1 METALSELLAG
12 MEGVSAEN
20 KDVLCQAFAL
30 ADDSLSLALARAEQA
45 EGRAE
50 EAESRARE
58 AKSRADRAE
67 IDAALWRS
75 PFLNDDVPDQVH
87 RAFIREHFRGCFA
100 VEDGRIVGRDP
111 RTGEVI
117 IGEDGE
123 NPAPLDDAL
132 RLLVAL
138 HPNGHL
144 MIRRR
149 PNPMEATHY
158 TPPAEKKKRPR
169 MTSTS
174 STGEARR
181 SCPAPCL
188 RR

>member
-1 METALSELLAG
+1 MDTALSELLAG
-12 MEGVSAEN
+12 MKGISEKN

-30 ADDSLSLALARAEQA
+30 AEDTRDMALARAEES

-50 EAESRARE
+50 EAERRASE
-58 AKSRADRAE
+58 AEARADRAE
-67 IDAALWRS
+67 IDCALLKS
-75 PFLNDDVPDQVH
+75 PFLNRDIPDEVH
-87 RAFIREHFRGCFA
+87 RAFIREHFRSAFK
-100 VEDGRIVGRDP
+100 VEDGRIVARDP
-111 RTGEVI
+111 RGEVI
-117 IGEDGE
+117 IGADGE

-138 HPNGHL
+138 HPEGHR
-144 MIRRR
+144 MIRRV
-149 PNPMEATHY
+149 PSEMEKLHY

-181 SCPAPCL
+181 S
-188 RR
+188 